1 MTHEDGV
8 ACCNQC
14 KRWGHS
20 TLIERAQDMTETQEF
35 QEIGKRL
42 EDVQEHILTI
52 KREINLIERHLEEGM
67 NHLAAIV
74 QRRLEP

>member
-52 KREINLIERHLEEGM
+52 KRD
-67 NHLAAIV
+67 
-74 QRRLEP
+74 